1 MVTMPSARARR
12 YSEKDSARVRTMPRT
27 PDWPYMIEMVSTK
40 TLRARDPDHSERTK
54 PSDSRSKRGPE
65 ATSSI
70 VGSRVSS
77 MTSSVRNWEA

>member
-1 MVTMPSARARR
+1 MPSASARR

-40 TLRARDPDHSERTK
+40 TFRARDPDHSERTK
-54 PSDSRSKRGPE
+54 PSDRRSNRGPL

-77 MTSSVRNWEA
+77 MTLSVRNREA